1 MNKEQ
6 ILSFLGLCQKAK
18 KIVSGEAFSLEQ
30 IKAKQAKLVFLASD
44 AGVNTTKRIKDKSL
58 FYEVEVIDSFSTE
71 ELSRAIGKNNRKVV
85 TVIDKKFADKIKELK
100 NM

>member
-6 ILSFLGLCQKAK
+6 ILNFLGLCQKAK
-18 KIVSGEAFSLEQ
+18 KIVSGESFSLEQ

-71 ELSRAIGKNNRKVV
+71 ELSKAIGKNNRKVV
-85 TVIDKKFADKIKELK
+85 TVIDKKFADKMKELK